1 MSWSEVKSV
10 PYCPRCGA
18 EVTEE
23 MKFCSKC
30 GATLG
35 PLPPRER
42 REKEEK
48 HEKRE
53 KSEKAEKREKGEY
66 GYRWIYIGMLIGG
79 LILVLGGLNAYLREI
94 STWYSQYSEAIFLV
108 AIGII
113 IIVIA
118 VYVMTMAT
126 RRSPMPP

>member
-1 MSWSEVKSV
+1 M
-10 PYCPRCGA
+10 PYCPKCGA
-18 EVTEE
+18 EVTEQ

-35 PLPPRER
+35 PPPPRVR

-48 HEKRE
+48 REKQE

-66 GYRWIYIGMLIGG
+66 GYRWMYIGLLIGG
-79 LILVLGGLNAYLREI
+79 LIIILSGLNAYLSII
-94 STWYSQYSEAIFLV
+94 SPSYATYSGPIFLIV
-108 AIGII
+108 LGII

-118 VYVMTMAT
+118 IFAAMAAT
-126 RRSPMPP
+126 KRSPRPP

>member
-1 MSWSEVKSV
+1 M
-10 PYCPRCGA
+10 PYCPKCGA

-35 PLPPRER
+35 LPPPRVR
-42 REKEEK
+42 REMEEK
-48 HEKRE
+48 REKRE

-66 GYRWIYIGMLIGG
+66 GYRWMYIGLLIGG
-79 LILVLGGLNAYLREI
+79 LIIILSGLNAYLSII
-94 STWYSQYSEAIFLV
+94 SPSYATYSGPIFLIV
-108 AIGII
+108 LGIV

-118 VYVMTMAT
+118 IFAAMAAT
-126 RRSPMPP
+126 KRSPRPP